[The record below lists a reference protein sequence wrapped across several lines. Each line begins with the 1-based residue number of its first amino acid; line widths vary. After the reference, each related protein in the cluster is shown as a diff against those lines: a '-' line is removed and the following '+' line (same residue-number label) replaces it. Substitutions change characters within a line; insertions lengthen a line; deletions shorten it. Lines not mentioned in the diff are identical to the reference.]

1 MYPDSAFFVIL
12 PVGLY
17 LGLVLL
23 PADRGSAA
31 SAVALGAATLFLI
44 ASVGARG
51 GANDLLDREFQA
63 FFAGT
68 LTSAAAAALAYHRLS
83 RARVSKWPWRAVG
96 LILAL
101 GATGLISMIL
111 IGIL

>member
-1 MYPDSAFFVIL
+1 MYPDNALFVIL

-23 PADRGSAA
+23 PADRGVQASAA
-31 SAVALGAATLFLI
+31 ALGAATLFLI

-51 GANDLLDREFQA
+51 GANDLFDREFQA

-83 RARVSKWPWRAVG
+83 RSRDAKWPWRAVG
-96 LILAL
+96 LVLAL
-101 GATGLISMIL
+101 GAAVLISVIL